1 MIYTAFAVIYARVRI
16 HTQKHKKLRND
27 DILTNFEK
35 IVIIK
40 MFKHLVGEIYVLR

>member
-1 MIYTAFAVIYARVRI
+1 MQEFEFILKNTS
-16 HTQKHKKLRND
+16 KKLRND

-40 MFKHLVGEIYVLR
+40 MLIDLVGENHVLR